1 MYVDEK
7 KRKLEH
13 ELLEEAKVRYQPHH
27 HCYQEFIIITVA
39 RQLEIE
45 AEEEAKNYVEL
56 HYLAMLLGLPSSM
69 VDQEVAS
76 LKTEKETRNANVSFL
91 MAHYLPFICSTIY
104 SW

>member
-1 MYVDEK
+1 MDEK

-13 ELLEEAKVRYQPHH
+13 ELLEEAKVRYIPTPPNCHH
-27 HCYQEFIIITVA
+27 FCTFIVL

-69 VDQEVAS
+69 VDEEVAS
-76 LKTEKETRNANVSFL
+76 LKTEKESRNANVR
-91 MAHYLPFICSTIY
+91 H
-104 SW
+104 

>member
-1 MYVDEK
+1 MDEK

-13 ELLEEAKVRYQPHH
+13 ELLEEAKVRYIPTPLSF
-27 HCYQEFIIITVA
+27 YQLNTITVL

-69 VDQEVAS
+69 VDEEVAS
-76 LKTEKETRNANVSFL
+76 LKTEKETRNANVRHL
-91 MAHYLPFICSTIY
+91 YLLVSIFIICTI
-104 SW
+104 SVG